1 LNLIGVL
8 YFNERK
14 KKEGAIDFFW
24 GGLAKPQ
31 LN

>member
-1 LNLIGVL
+1 LIGVL

-14 KKEGAIDFFW
+14 KKKVQMIFFW
-24 GGLAKPQ
+24 NGLAKNQ